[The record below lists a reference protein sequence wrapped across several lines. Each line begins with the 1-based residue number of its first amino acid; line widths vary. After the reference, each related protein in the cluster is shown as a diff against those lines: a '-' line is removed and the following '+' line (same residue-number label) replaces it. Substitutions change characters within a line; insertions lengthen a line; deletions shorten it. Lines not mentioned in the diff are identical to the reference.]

1 MAEFIPTGIGGLSAR
16 TTATRSSGKSGARTY
31 DRQNLRPPPR
41 PPLGFIPSQDVI
53 DSLIERA
60 LAALARGMIWDRGSI
75 VNLVL

>member
-16 TTATRSSGKSGARTY
+16 TKATRTGGKSGTRTY
-31 DRQNLRPPPR
+31 DRQDLRPPPR
-41 PPLGFIPSQDVI
+41 PPLGFIPTPEVI
-53 DSLIERA
+53 DALIERA